1 MILCIAQY
9 ATGST
14 NSVNAEATSRPPMMV
29 AAIPPN
35 IASNS
40 NGNIPRIVVPD
51 AMATGMIRLVV
62 ALITAFSGAFP
73 EAASMS
79 IWSTNTI
86 AFLIFI
92 PIIGLVCMAVLWQR
106 WQIA

>member
-73 EAASMS
+73 EAASLCR
-79 IWSTNTI
+79 
-86 AFLIFI
+86 FGL
-92 PIIGLVCMAVLWQR
+92 PIQLHF
-106 WQIA
+106 